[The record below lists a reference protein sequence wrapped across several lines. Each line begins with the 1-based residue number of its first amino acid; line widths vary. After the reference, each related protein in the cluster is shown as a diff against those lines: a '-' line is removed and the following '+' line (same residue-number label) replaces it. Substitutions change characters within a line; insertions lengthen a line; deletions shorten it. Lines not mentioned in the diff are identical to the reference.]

1 MTGTGADP
9 PVENEVSPVCRRL
22 TYLQRSTT
30 GRGQPIFLTESGG
43 SKLVE
48 GYMSLMLAVAVVAR
62 QDE

>member
-1 MTGTGADP
+1 M
-9 PVENEVSPVCRRL
+9 CRRL
-22 TYLQRSTT
+22 TNLGRSTT
-30 GRGQPIFLTESGG
+30 GPRQRIFLTVYGG